1 MTKATPRTS
10 STSGKEILERIA
22 NNWAI
27 EPSRVHW
34 DNDGP
39 SDYSAFS
46 WWPGDFCVTARANL
60 HASSSDPAVRVRID
74 TEFIRGI
81 EFSDEAVA
89 LQTAFT
95 AHLYASGSALVYRPP
110 EIQKIFSESTSHE
123 VDPRRLWLSTTAYIR
138 EETVGWL
145 PQFLGRMAI
154 LQPITSQFQAD
165 GLASVLHAEPD
176 KSSDISEPNAPPDD
190 ILNVLSEVFV
200 PIGREPSRWYGSEEF
215 AAFAEQWGRND
226 NCFGMGDPAG
236 LTLEAPFGADSSLIR
251 FFTDQPRPQL
261 GNGLLATLQLP
272 VIADALTMA
281 KLANELNYME
291 ANFWTGF
298 PLIGCWHSRMAG
310 DNVGIAFT
318 TFIPNVL
325 YQPGI
330 ATNVAFWMLH
340 RARWVR
346 SARYPDLVDLPMIE
360 ILRRRMI

>member
-1 MTKATPRTS
+1 MTEATPYINS
-10 STSGKEILERIA
+10 ASGKEVLDRIA
-22 NNWAI
+22 DDWAI

-39 SDYSAFS
+39 SGYFAFS

-81 EFSDEAVA
+81 EFSDEAVTV
-89 LQTAFT
+89 QTAFM
-95 AHLYASGSALVYRPP
+95 AHIYTSGFALVYKPP
-110 EIQKIFSESTSHE
+110 ELENFISAEAPDNI
-123 VDPRRLWLSTTAYIR
+123 DMNCLWLSTTAYIPA
-138 EETVGWL
+138 ETASWL

-154 LQPITSQFQAD
+154 LQPITAQFQAD
-165 GLASVLHAEPD
+165 GLASVLHGEPH

-190 ILNVLSEVFV
+190 VLNVLSEVIV
-200 PIGREPSRWYGSEEF
+200 PIGREPSRWDGSEEF

-236 LTLEAPFGADSSLIR
+236 LTLEAPFGADSALIR
-251 FFTDQPRPQL
+251 FFTDQPHPQL
-261 GNGLLATLQLP
+261 GNGLLVTLQLP

-298 PLIGCWHSRMAG
+298 PLIGSWHSRMAG

-325 YQPGI
+325 YQPGV

-346 SARYPDLVDLPMIE
+346 SERYPDLVDLPMIE
-360 ILRRRMI
+360 ILRSRMI